1 MTMRKP
7 TMAQEIADLK
17 VIIENRKARVQWLTS
32 QIPTASKADLKWI
45 AKELKEHEDWL
56 KRTER
61 QIKAFYAPASK
72 EVSA

>member
-7 TMAQEIADLK
+7 TKAQVIEELK
-17 VIIENRKARVQWLTS
+17 IIVSNRKARVQWLTS
-32 QIPTASKADLKWI
+32 QIPTASKSDLKWI

-61 QIKAFYAPASK
+61 QIKEFYAPAIK